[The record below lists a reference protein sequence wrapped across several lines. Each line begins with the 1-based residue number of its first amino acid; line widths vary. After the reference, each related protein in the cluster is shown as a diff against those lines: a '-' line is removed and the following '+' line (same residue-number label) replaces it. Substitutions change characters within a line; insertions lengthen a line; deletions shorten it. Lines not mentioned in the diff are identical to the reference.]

1 MAKSKID
8 PRATKDDV
16 ARLIRGKP
24 SKGKVGSRQVR
35 HRLRLDEIERLEI
48 ARSRGYLLI
57 TSTTR
62 KALQNAWFLDC
73 DARDTACVFAE
84 RVEDGFAVTQM
95 KGEEF
100 TREIVAIQEEIVSF
114 LSGSSRSP

>member
-57 TSTTR
+57 TSTTS

-84 RVEDGFAVTQM
+84 RVEDGFAVTLIR
-95 KGEEF
+95 GEES
-100 TREIVAIQEEIVSF
+100 TRRILSSQEDVIGF
-114 LSGSSRSP
+114 ANGSSLV